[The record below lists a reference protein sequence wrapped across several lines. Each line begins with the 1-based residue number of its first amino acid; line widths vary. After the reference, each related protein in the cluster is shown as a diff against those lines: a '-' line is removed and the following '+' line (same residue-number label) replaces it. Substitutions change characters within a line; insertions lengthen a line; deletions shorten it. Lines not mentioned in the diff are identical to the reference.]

1 MISQGVGNC
10 LNRDFCNCGMGK
22 IRGGPLEFCLVV
34 SGVRPLNSHSRFFGE
49 KIRGYDELID
59 RGPSKSQVINQ
70 VINNEVINRV
80 INKGE
85 FRVGVVEKRRVCGP
99 DEEGYDARHVV
110 GIFCPVL
117 ESATWTT

>member
-1 MISQGVGNC
+1 MISRVSEDC
-10 LNRDFCNCGMGK
+10 LNRDSCDCRIDMIG
-22 IRGGPLEFCLVV
+22 GGPLFPCEVV

-85 FRVGVVEKRRVCGP
+85 FRVGVIEKRRVCGP